1 MPGANI
7 ITKKISIIC
16 AVLVVGLFLSIQV
29 FAREL
34 DKPDPAFKPAVTLF
48 PIDGG
53 QLYIGG
59 IDKDTKTFQLHL
71 RHIGQDGKWVYY
83 YASASA
89 SVNEDGDVEA
99 DSAVASIEYPQYT
112 ASVIGNT
119 FRKARV
125 RILFNPRDDGKGF
138 FKEAGQVIFQECATK
153 TFEAKN
159 WNCTGW
165 EYLGTLPGFQ

>member
-1 MPGANI
+1 MFV
-7 ITKKISIIC
+7 KRLSIIYT
-16 AVLVVGLFLSIQV
+16 VFLVGLFLSLQV
-29 FAREL
+29 FASEF
-34 DKPDPAFKPAVTLF
+34 DKPDRTFKPAVTLS

-53 QLYIGG
+53 RLYIGG
-59 IDKDTKTFQLHL
+59 IDKDKKTFRLHL
-71 RHIGQDGKWVYY
+71 RHFGKDGKWVYY

-89 SVNEDGDVEA
+89 FVDEDGGVEP
-99 DSAVASIEYPQYT
+99 DSAIASIEYPQYT

-119 FRKARV
+119 FRKASV
-125 RILFNPRDDGKGF
+125 RILFDSRGDGKGF

>member
-1 MPGANI
+1 VIVKNLS
-7 ITKKISIIC
+7 TVC
-16 AVLVVGLFLSIQV
+16 AVFIVGLFLSLHT
-29 FAREL
+29 FASEF
-34 DKPDPAFKPAVTLF
+34 DKPDPTFKLAVTLF

-53 QLYIGG
+53 QLYIGSVDR
-59 IDKDTKTFQLHL
+59 DKKTFRIHL
-71 RHIGQDGKWVYY
+71 RHIGKDSKWVYY

-89 SVNEDGDVEA
+89 VVNEDGDVES

-119 FRKARV
+119 FRRARIRV
-125 RILFNPRDDGKGF
+125 LFDSRGDGKGF
-138 FKEAGQVIFQECATK
+138 FKEAGHVIFQECATK

-165 EYLGTLPGFQ
+165 EYLGTLPGF

>member
-1 MPGANI
+1 V
-7 ITKKISIIC
+7 ITKRLSIIC
-16 AVLVVGLFLSIQV
+16 AGFIVGLFLSLQT
-29 FAREL
+29 FATEF
-34 DKPDPAFKPAVTLF
+34 DKPDPTFKLAATLF

-53 QLYIGG
+53 QLYVGSV
-59 IDKDTKTFQLHL
+59 DKNKKTFRLHL
-71 RHIGQDGKWVYY
+71 RHIGKNSKWVYY

-89 SVNEDGDVEA
+89 FVNEDGDVEP
-99 DSAVASIEYPQYT
+99 DNAVASIEYPHYT

-125 RILFNPRDDGKGF
+125 RVLFRPRGDGKGF
-138 FKEAGQVIFQECATK
+138 FKEAGHVIFQECATK

-159 WNCTGW
+159 WKCTGW

>member
-1 MPGANI
+1 VV
-7 ITKKISIIC
+7 TKKLSIIC
-16 AVLVVGLFLSIQV
+16 AVFIIGFFLSLQT
-29 FAREL
+29 FASEL
-34 DKPDPAFKPAVTLF
+34 DKPDPAFKMAATLS

-53 QLYIGG
+53 KLYIGG
-59 IDKDTKTFQLHL
+59 IDKDKKTFRLHL
-71 RHIGQDGKWVYY
+71 RHIGKDSKWVYY

-89 SVNEDGDVEA
+89 FVNEDGVVEV
-99 DSAVASIEYPQYT
+99 DSAVASIEYPHYT

-119 FRKARV
+119 FRKATV
-125 RILFNPRDDGKGF
+125 KILFSQRGDGKGF

>member
-1 MPGANI
+1 MKEKHVIA
-7 ITKKISIIC
+7 KKLSMIC
-16 AVLVVGLFLSIQV
+16 AVFVVGLFLQLQT
-29 FAREL
+29 FASEL
-34 DKPDPAFKPAVTLF
+34 DKPDPAFKLAVTLF

-53 QLYIGG
+53 RLYIGS
-59 IDKDTKTFQLHL
+59 IDKDKKTFRLHL
-71 RHIGQDGKWVYY
+71 RHIGKDGKWVYY

-89 SVNEDGDVEA
+89 FVNEDGDVES

-119 FRKARV
+119 FRKASVRV
-125 RILFNPRDDGKGF
+125 LFSPRGDGKGF
-138 FKEAGQVIFQECATK
+138 FKESGQVIFQKCATK